1 MYNETSSALE
11 TTYGTNNINSVNG
24 IAKII
29 LPNPHPTNRTFAY
42 DVKNMPLGTYLNGSV
57 GKTVVA
63 KLLARDSNM
72 WCGIQLQIIQQMRC
86 QLQQLSCKQNPDNP
100 AQELVYKKLGTL
112 PAWGD
117 NLFAIISYVENDQTH
132 YSLQTKTS
140 LNYEAISL

>member
-11 TTYGTNNINSVNG
+11 TTYGTNNINSVNEIG
-24 IAKII
+24 KSI

-42 DVKNMPLGTYLNGSV
+42 KVENMPLGTYLGGSV

-63 KLLARDSNM
+63 KLLRV
-72 WCGIQLQIIQQMRC
+72 IQTCVWGFNSEIRTNAMNC
-86 QLQQLSCKQNPDNP
+86 NSFPCKENPDNP

-117 NLFAIISYVENDQTH
+117 NLFAIIHVENDQT
-132 YSLQTKTS
+132 YLFAYKRRV
-140 LNYEAISL
+140 L